1 LTLDCAEVAY
11 TVFSVIFLL
20 ILAGGIVGGLL
31 FRPIIFAAAG
41 GAWLIYQLMGCCN
54 KSTKYIWNLE
64 TLT

>member
-1 LTLDCAEVAY
+1 LTLDCAEIAY
-11 TVFSVIFLL
+11 TVFAVFFLL

-31 FRPIIFAAAG
+31 YKPIIFAAAG
-41 GAWLIYQLMGCCN
+41 GAWVIYQFMGCCN